1 MWEFVAL
8 RKYKGAGS
16 KRYTLVLM
24 KDGKEHKVSFGQEGA
39 ETFVD
44 GNRSEAERQAYLKR
58 HKASGE
64 DWTTI
69 NAGSASAMVLWG
81 KSKDLKTNLKSY
93 LKSMGVATRKN
104 MSKGDTQQY
113 FGRTKLEKLHADVD
127 ALMTVPESIKNSR
140 LNEAS

>member
-8 RKYKGAGS
+8 RKYKGAGK
-16 KRYTLVLM
+16 KRYTLVLK
-24 KDGKEHKVSFGQEGA
+24 KDDKEHKVSFGQEGA

-44 GNRSEAERQAYLKR
+44 GNRTEAERQAYLKR

-64 DWTTI
+64 DWTKI
-69 NAGSASAMVLWG
+69 NPGSASAMVLWG
-81 KSKDLKTNLKSY
+81 KSKDLKTNLKTY

-104 MSKGDTQQY
+104 TSKGDTQAY

-127 ALMTVPESIKNSR
+127 AIMTVPESIKNSR
-140 LNEAS
+140 LSDPT